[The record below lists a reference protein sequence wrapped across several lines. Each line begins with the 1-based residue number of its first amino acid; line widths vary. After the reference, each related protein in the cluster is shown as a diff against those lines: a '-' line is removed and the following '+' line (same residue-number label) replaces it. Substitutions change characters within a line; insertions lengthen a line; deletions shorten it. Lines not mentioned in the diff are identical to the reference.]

1 MDPIRAIAPIIAL
14 ACFALVTIRGMLS
27 GNRATGTLMEALVA
41 MFLGFVVGC
50 VAQALVRGVVDEHNA
65 EYAKANPVRPIG
77 WTDPSEIVEVEE
89 FVEEAGT
96 TAPSGGASAPES
108 KKL

>member
-14 ACFALVTIRGMLS
+14 ACFALVTIRGMLA
-27 GNRATGTLMEALVA
+27 GNPAAGTLKEALFA
-41 MFLGFVVGC
+41 MVLGYVVGC
-50 VAQALVRGVVDEHNA
+50 IAQALIRGVVDEHNA

-89 FVEEAGT
+89 FVEESGT
-96 TAPSGGASAPES
+96 TAPASGASAPEP